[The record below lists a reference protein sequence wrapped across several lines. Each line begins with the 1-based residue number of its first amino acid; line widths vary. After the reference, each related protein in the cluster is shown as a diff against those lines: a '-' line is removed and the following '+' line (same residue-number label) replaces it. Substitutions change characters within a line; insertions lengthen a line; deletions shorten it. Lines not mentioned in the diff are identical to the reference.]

1 MLEFANNSS
10 LILSSFTKCK
20 LHHLRQL
27 FWHAINRIGEI
38 NLKKNVILKALV
50 LTLSLSLFSSLATT
64 GYTANSATKTT
75 AQALPEITAESAIT
89 MDLETG
95 EIIYCK
101 DADSKRYPAS
111 TTKLLTGLLLSEKKK
126 STDELE
132 FTKSAKEQPEYSIN
146 INYMHNT
153 MKIGDKILADDI
165 MKGLLLF
172 SGNDTAYVIAD
183 NVSGDSKSFAELM
196 NKRAKEL
203 GANNSNFVTANGLH
217 DENHYTTAYDLS
229 LITKAAFAND
239 WERQTMELQKAPIT
253 IKTSK
258 IILEN
263 RNLGLGKNGN
273 IAGKTGTTNQAGGC
287 LATVYDRGGRKLIGV
302 ILKDRQIDN
311 ADMTKFN
318 DMDSI
323 MDYSYAASKETY
335 KATGEKVGTA
345 EVQYKPFV
353 VFGPTKTIELPLKL
367 TQDVSYYK
375 NIINDDESKISFN
388 GTSSNAWDLLFNK
401 NVKLTY
407 STRNHTEEVTGAV
420 DISLGGL
427 IKDNLIIYISTLVAI
442 VIIITLIALIKNMAS
457 NSRRK
462 KNRYNSSYRKKRR

>member
-1 MLEFANNSS
+1 M
-10 LILSSFTKCK
+10 
-20 LHHLRQL
+20 
-27 FWHAINRIGEI
+27 
-38 NLKKNVILKALV
+38 KKNIILKALV
-50 LTLSLSLFSSLATT
+50 LTLSLSLFNPLNPASYA
-64 GYTANSATKTT
+64 ANSATKSATN
-75 AQALPEITAESAIT
+75 AEGLPEITAEAAMT
-89 MDLETG
+89 MDLKTG
-95 EIIYCK
+95 EVIYCK

-111 TTKLLTGLLLSEKKK
+111 TTKLLTGLILAESK
-126 STDELE
+126 SRTDMLE
-132 FTKSAKEQPEYSIN
+132 FTQSAKIQPEYSLN

-153 MKIGDKILADDI
+153 MKVGDKVLADDI

-183 NVSGDSKSFAELM
+183 NVAGDSKSFAELM
-196 NKRAKEL
+196 NKKAKEL
-203 GANNSNFVTANGLH
+203 GANNSNFITANGLH

-239 WERQTMELQKAPIT
+239 WERETMELQKAPIT
-253 IKTSK
+253 LNNSK

-263 RNLGLGKNGN
+263 RNLGLNRNGN

-287 LATVYDRGGRKLIGV
+287 LAAVYERDGRQLIGI

-323 MDYSYAASKETY
+323 MDYSYAAVKSKY
-335 KATGEKVGTA
+335 KSSGESVGTA
-345 EVQYKPFV
+345 DIQYKPFV
-353 VFGPTKTIELPLKL
+353 VFGPTKTIAVPLKL

-375 NIINDDESKISFN
+375 NTINDSESQITFK
-388 GTSSNAWDLLFNK
+388 GTDSNAWDSIFNK

-407 STRNHTEEVTGAV
+407 ATRNHSEEVTGAV
-420 DISLGGL
+420 EISFGDIIKENIL
-427 IKDNLIIYISTLVAI
+427 IYVSTLVAI
-442 VIIITLIALIKNMAS
+442 VIIITLIVLIRSMAA

-462 KNRYNSSYRKKRR
+462 KKSRYSNSRKRRR